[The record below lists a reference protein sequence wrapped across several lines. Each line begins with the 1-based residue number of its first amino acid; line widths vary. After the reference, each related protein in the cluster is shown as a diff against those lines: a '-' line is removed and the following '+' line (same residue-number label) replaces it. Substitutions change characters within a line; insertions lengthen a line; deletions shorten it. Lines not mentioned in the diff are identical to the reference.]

1 MKNKKYWYLL
11 VILILIFV
19 ITFFVLIK
27 NVEEP
32 KYKKENNSKEEITDR
47 IPVLTFHRIVPDDIK
62 QKVYKNNQWVGS
74 ADVFDNMLKYLYDNG
89 YKTISTE
96 ELYNWYKGDIEYDKK
111 TVLITFDDGFYED
124 YYVVLPIL
132 KKYNFKATSFVV
144 GSRISDITH
153 EYDEYKTYFLGMD
166 VINKVRE
173 EYPNFEFQSHSYNL
187 HYYTGDG
194 KHKIKSLNYDE
205 IVEDINNNSKFK
217 FTTMAYPYGDYNEYI
232 EKALEEKGYLVAFSF
247 GNQDYAK
254 RDSDRFAI
262 PRIKING
269 YTDIDTLKKW
279 LDY

>member
-1 MKNKKYWYLL
+1 MKNNKYLYLS
-11 VILILIFV
+11 IFLILIC
-19 ITFFVLIK
+19 LISIYIYIK
-27 NVEEP
+27 ADKSIE
-32 KYKKENNSKEEITDR
+32 YSDNNKVGLTDR

-74 ADVFDNMLKYLYDNG
+74 AKVFDEMLKYLNDNG
-89 YKTISTE
+89 YKTISTVE
-96 ELYNWYKGDIEYDKK
+96 FYDWYQGNIEYDKK

-144 GSRISDITH
+144 GSRINDITH
-153 EYDEYKTYFLGMD
+153 EYDKYKTYFLGLD
-166 VINKVRE
+166 VIEKVRR

-194 KHKIKSLNYDE
+194 KHRIKSLSYEQIIQDVKNNEKYD
-205 IVEDINNNSKFK
+205 
-217 FTTMAYPYGDYNEYI
+217 FTTMAYPYGDHNKYI
-232 EKALEEKGYLVAFSF
+232 EQALEENGYLVAFSF
-247 GNQDYAK
+247 GKQDYAK
-254 RDSDRFAI
+254 RSSEKFSI

-269 YTDIDTLKKW
+269 YADIDTLKKW